1 MAEAPLPPVPA
12 GPRARAN
19 LLLRP
24 SAPGADGIYPARP
37 DLVGGRVGNP
47 ALLLFVIPTEAA
59 GFFPSLASTS
69 VGRALEG
76 SAFFFASTAPFRLTA
91 PSPFFCHPDRSGG
104 IVAGLKHNHGR
115 RVLQVPVLHLGF

>member
-24 SAPGADGIYPARP
+24 GAPGAGGVYLACP
-37 DLVGGRVGNP
+37 DLIVDRVGSP

-59 GFFPSLASTS
+59 GFFPPLASAIA
-69 VGRALEG
+69 GRALEG
-76 SAFFFASTAPFRLTA
+76 SAFFFACTVPFRLTA
-91 PSPFFCHPDRSGG
+91 PSPLFCHPDRSGG